1 MGHGIIAGSS
11 QGYQFYLTAFSLYPR
26 AAIQNFIITLKSFPL
41 WSIAIP
47 ERNTPGKWR
56 IFWLFFAKAIQKSP
70 FGEVPPALGDRS
82 CSFRSCSVCAEI
94 PKHNQD
100 YLRAVWCS
108 RSFVHG
114 LLLALSATDSPVC
127 GRDIRE
133 KMSAVKSSDCAARLG
148 RSLNNIIPG
157 WICNLALK
165 SHNRISPSLTDPAR
179 RIFKEV
185 IYVEKPRHLCFF
197 QADNGG

>member
-1 MGHGIIAGSS
+1 MKNILAFFLQKQYRNPPLAKSLLRLGTDPAPSDPAPFVQRYQNIIRTIWGQCDA
-11 QGYQFYLTAFSLYPR
+11 
-26 AAIQNFIITLKSFPL
+26 
-41 WSIAIP
+41 
-47 ERNTPGKWR
+47 PG
-56 IFWLFFAKAIQKSP
+56 
-70 FGEVPPALGDRS
+70 
-82 CSFRSCSVCAEI
+82 
-94 PKHNQD
+94 
-100 YLRAVWCS
+100 
-108 RSFVHG
+108 
-114 LLLALSATDSPVC
+114 ALSMDYCWHCLPPTALSV

-133 KMSAVKSSDCAARLG
+133 KTSAVKNSDCAARLG

-197 QADNGG
+197 QADNGGWRMIYAKWKQFLIIAWSA